1 MSASTITL
9 NRQVPVPA
17 DRAYRAWV
25 DPQEL
30 AGWWWPQWQD
40 TRYDLE
46 PREGAE
52 FRIHSAEG
60 GVGVTGVLT
69 TVEEAR
75 LLTMTWLWI
84 NGEDTVVQDLVDV
97 VEVRFTD
104 NGEGSVVTVLHTST
118 EHESDGG
125 AEQGWN
131 DVLDRLPAYLVE
143 AR

>member
-9 NRQVPVPA
+9 SRQVPVPA

-30 AGWWWPQWQD
+30 AGGWWPQWQD
-40 TRYDLE
+40 TRDDLE

-52 FRIHSAEG
+52 FRIHSAEA

-69 TVEEAR
+69 TVEGSR
-75 LLTMTWLWI
+75 LLTMTWSWI
-84 NGEDTVVQDLVDV
+84 NGEDTIVQDLVDV

-104 NGEGSVVTVLHTST
+104 NGEVSVVTVLHTST
-118 EHESDGG
+118 EHEGDGG
-125 AEQGWN
+125 AEKGWK